1 MFWLSVYSFFSIY
14 SVLCFFL
21 LKQIFAR
28 EKIITN
34 QAPSK
39 LEQASDFGMS
49 SDSLG
54 VSKELMNLAAWLNV
68 LELSKQQE
76 IMLGRFNQE
85 SLLRILYSW
94 QTYSEEVKKS
104 TGKNVRLDWAGLK
117 PKLCHGTVSWAYC
130 CHQKCGH
137 WALLLCWP
145 GCPAWP
151 AAAALLLIYLPLLPW
166 VLGSSR

>member
-85 SLLRILYSW
+85 SLLRILYS
-94 QTYSEEVKKS
+94 
-104 TGKNVRLDWAGLK
+104 
-117 PKLCHGTVSWAYC
+117 
-130 CHQKCGH
+130 
-137 WALLLCWP
+137 
-145 GCPAWP
+145 
-151 AAAALLLIYLPLLPW
+151 
-166 VLGSSR
+166 